1 MFRTL
6 TLLAALTAL
15 APSALAGDVSGR
27 GPNGGRLA
35 DAANMHVEFLTKG
48 TEVFVYTFDHDNKPV
63 NSAGMSG
70 RVTIQEQGKTRTAD
84 LTPAPPNALVGKL
97 EAALAGGARVIVSL
111 TPRNGKPV
119 QARYTAN

>member
-1 MFRTL
+1 MRKAML
-6 TLLAALTAL
+6 LLAGMAMIGS
-15 APSALAGDVSGR
+15 SALAGDVSGR
-27 GPNGGRLA
+27 GPNGGRVA
-35 DAANMHVEFLTKG
+35 DAANMHVEFLSRG

-63 NSAGMSG
+63 NSAGMTG